1 MLRKGEFSMEKV
13 KIAIIGTGLRGA
25 YTYAPLIEK
34 YKDKCEIVAFV
45 ENKKGR
51 RDLFLEK
58 YPVSEDMVF
67 DNLNDFVAHDK
78 LADAVII
85 SHYDLLHYDT
95 AQVALVKG
103 YDVLVETPVAN
114 SLDGLVH
121 LKEYSQKNKDRLFMV
136 AYNNRY
142 SDFYKKLK
150 EIVDNKELGNLINI
164 SYNVDIGYQ
173 NFVHNY
179 VRGNWRITSDTATIM
194 LTNSCQ
200 DIDMMISLSGGN
212 CQKVSCFS
220 DLRVFNWEN
229 FNTRM
234 SENCFRCGEEELC
247 PFSAKK
253 MYLQEDKFIN
263 NSIHIKPTK
272 ENLEA
277 ILKEGPY
284 GKCVF
289 YCDNDVCDNLTSI
302 FKFDNKVTANF
313 NINAFTKES
322 DKKIR
327 LFFKEGEVESSFKE
341 KEIKIKKFLTNNEEV
356 IKIEQED
363 TDEKLFVDFIDR
375 VKNKNYESCVSDVGE
390 VIQSHVVTFAAE
402 FANVSETVVD
412 VKSFFD
418 DAVEMTKQIE
428 KMMF

>member
-1 MLRKGEFSMEKV
+1 MEKV
-13 KIAIIGTGLRGA
+13 KLAIIGTGLRGA
-25 YTYAPLIEK
+25 YTYAPLIAK

-58 YPVSEDMVF
+58 YPVDKDMVF
-67 DNLNDFVAHDK
+67 DNLNDFIAHDK

-95 AQVALVKG
+95 AQVLLVKG
-103 YDVLVETPVAN
+103 YDVLVETPAAN

-121 LKEYSQKNKDRLFMV
+121 LKEYSLKNKDRLFMV

-142 SDFYKKLK
+142 SSFYTKLK
-150 EIVDNKELGNLINI
+150 EIVDDKKLGDLINI

-200 DIDMMISLSGGN
+200 DIDMMINLSKGK

-220 DLRVFNWEN
+220 DLRIFNWEN
-229 FNTRM
+229 FNTKM
-234 SENCFRCGEEELC
+234 SENCFRCSEEESC

-253 MYLQEDKFIN
+253 IYLQEDKLIN
-263 NSIHIKPTK
+263 NSVHINPTK
-272 ENLEA
+272 DNLEA
-277 ILKEGPY
+277 ILKQGPY

-302 FKFDNKVTANF
+302 FKFDNKVTSNF

-327 LFFKEGEVESSFKE
+327 LFFKEGEVEASFKQ
-341 KEIKIKKFLTNNEEV
+341 KEIKIKSFLNTDEKI
-356 IKIEQED
+356 IKIDQEN

-375 VKNKNYESCVSDVGE
+375 VKNKNYKSCISDVGS
-390 VIQSHVVTFAAE
+390 VIESHVATFAAE

-418 DAVEMTKQIE
+418 DAVEMTRQIE

>member
-1 MLRKGEFSMEKV
+1 MEKV
-13 KIAIIGTGLRGA
+13 KLAIIGTGLRGA
-25 YTYAPLIEK
+25 YTYAPLIAK

-58 YPVSEDMVF
+58 YPVDKDMVF
-67 DNLNDFVAHDK
+67 DNLNDFIAHDK

-95 AQVALVKG
+95 AQVLLVKG

-114 SLDGLVH
+114 SLDELVH
-121 LKEYSQKNKDRLFMV
+121 LKEYSLKNKDRLFMV

-142 SDFYKKLK
+142 SSFYTKLK
-150 EIVDNKELGNLINI
+150 EIVDDKKLGDLINI

-200 DIDMMISLSGGN
+200 DIDMMINLSKGK

-220 DLRVFNWEN
+220 DLRIFNWEN
-229 FNTRM
+229 FNTKM

-253 MYLQEDKFIN
+253 IYLQEDKLIN
-263 NSIHIKPTK
+263 NSVHINPTK
-272 ENLEA
+272 DNLEA
-277 ILKEGPY
+277 ILKQGPY

-302 FKFDNKVTANF
+302 FKFDNKVTSNF

-327 LFFKEGEVESSFKE
+327 LFFKEGEVEASFKQ
-341 KEIKIKKFLTNNEEV
+341 KEIKIKSFLNTDEKI
-356 IKIEQED
+356 IKIDQEN

-375 VKNKNYESCVSDVGE
+375 VKNKNYKSCISDVGS
-390 VIQSHVVTFAAE
+390 VIESHVATFAAE

-418 DAVEMTKQIE
+418 DAVEMTRQIE

>member
-1 MLRKGEFSMEKV
+1 MEKV
-13 KIAIIGTGLRGA
+13 KLAIIGTGLRGA
-25 YTYAPLIEK
+25 YTYAPLIAK

-58 YPVSEDMVF
+58 YPVDKDMVF
-67 DNLNDFVAHDK
+67 DNLNDFIAHDK

-95 AQVALVKG
+95 AQVLLVKG

-121 LKEYSQKNKDRLFMV
+121 LKEYSLKNKDRLFMV

-142 SDFYKKLK
+142 SSFYTKLK
-150 EIVDNKELGNLINI
+150 EIVDDKKLGDLINI

-200 DIDMMISLSGGN
+200 DIDMMINLSKGK

-220 DLRVFNWEN
+220 DLRIFNWEN
-229 FNTRM
+229 FNTKM

-253 MYLQEDKFIN
+253 IYLQEDKLIN
-263 NSIHIKPTK
+263 NSVHINPTK
-272 ENLEA
+272 DNLEA
-277 ILKEGPY
+277 ILKQGPY

-302 FKFDNKVTANF
+302 FKFDNNVTANF

-327 LFFKEGEVESSFKE
+327 LFFKEGEVEASFKQ
-341 KEIKIKKFLTNNEEV
+341 KEIKIKSFLNTDEKI
-356 IKIEQED
+356 IKLDQEN
-363 TDEKLFVDFIDR
+363 TDEKLFLDFIDR
-375 VKNKNYESCVSDVGE
+375 VKNKNYKSCISDVGS
-390 VIQSHVVTFAAE
+390 VIESHVATFAAE

-418 DAVEMTKQIE
+418 DAVEMTRQIE

>member
-1 MLRKGEFSMEKV
+1 MEKV
-13 KIAIIGTGLRGA
+13 KLAIIGTGLRGA
-25 YTYAPLIEK
+25 YTYAPLIAK

-58 YPVSEDMVF
+58 YPVDKDMVF
-67 DNLNDFVAHDK
+67 DNLNDFIAHDK

-95 AQVALVKG
+95 AQVLLVKG

-121 LKEYSQKNKDRLFMV
+121 LKEYSLKNKDRLFMV

-142 SDFYKKLK
+142 SSFYTKLK
-150 EIVDNKELGNLINI
+150 EIVDDKKLGDLINI

-200 DIDMMISLSGGN
+200 DIDMMINLSKGK

-220 DLRVFNWEN
+220 DLRIFNWEN
-229 FNTRM
+229 FNTKM
-234 SENCFRCGEEELC
+234 SENCFRCGEEESC

-253 MYLQEDKFIN
+253 IYLQEDKFIN
-263 NSIHIKPTK
+263 NSVHINPTK
-272 ENLEA
+272 DNLEA
-277 ILKEGPY
+277 ILKQGPY

-302 FKFDNKVTANF
+302 FKFDNKVTSNF

-327 LFFKEGEVESSFKE
+327 LFFKEGEVEASFKQ
-341 KEIKIKKFLTNNEEV
+341 KEIKIKNFLNTDEKI
-356 IKIEQED
+356 IKIDQEN

-375 VKNKNYESCVSDVGE
+375 VKNKNYKSCISDVGS
-390 VIQSHVVTFAAE
+390 VIESHVATFAAE

-418 DAVEMTKQIE
+418 DAVEMTRQIE

>member
-1 MLRKGEFSMEKV
+1 MEKV
-13 KIAIIGTGLRGA
+13 KLAIIGTGLRGA
-25 YTYAPLIEK
+25 YTYAPLIAK

-58 YPVSEDMVF
+58 YPVDKDMVF
-67 DNLNDFVAHDK
+67 DNLNDFIAHDK

-95 AQVALVKG
+95 AQVLLVKG

-121 LKEYSQKNKDRLFMV
+121 LKEYSLKNKDRLFMV

-142 SDFYKKLK
+142 SSFYTKLK
-150 EIVDNKELGNLINI
+150 EIVDDKKLGDLINI

-200 DIDMMISLSGGN
+200 DIDMMINLSKGK

-220 DLRVFNWEN
+220 DLRIFNWEN
-229 FNTRM
+229 FNTKM
-234 SENCFRCGEEELC
+234 SENCFRCSEEESC

-253 MYLQEDKFIN
+253 IYLQEDKFIN
-263 NSIHIKPTK
+263 NSVHINPTK
-272 ENLEA
+272 DNLEA
-277 ILKEGPY
+277 ILKQGPY

-302 FKFDNKVTANF
+302 FKFDNKVTSNF

-327 LFFKEGEVESSFKE
+327 LFFKEGEVEASFKQ
-341 KEIKIKKFLTNNEEV
+341 KEIKIKSFLNTDEKI
-356 IKIEQED
+356 IKIDQEN
-363 TDEKLFVDFIDR
+363 TDEKLFLDFIDR
-375 VKNKNYESCVSDVGE
+375 VKNKNYKSCISDVGN
-390 VIQSHVVTFAAE
+390 VIESHVATFAAE

-418 DAVEMTKQIE
+418 DAVEMTRQIE

>member
-1 MLRKGEFSMEKV
+1 MEKV
-13 KIAIIGTGLRGA
+13 KLAIIGTGLRGA
-25 YTYAPLIEK
+25 YTYAPLIAK

-58 YPVSEDMVF
+58 YPVDKDMVF
-67 DNLNDFVAHDK
+67 DNLNDFIAHDK

-95 AQVALVKG
+95 AQVLLVKG

-121 LKEYSQKNKDRLFMV
+121 LKEYSLKNKDRLFMV

-142 SDFYKKLK
+142 SSFYTKLK
-150 EIVDNKELGNLINI
+150 EIVDDKKLGDLINI

-200 DIDMMISLSGGN
+200 DIDMMINLSKGK

-220 DLRVFNWEN
+220 DLRIFNWEN
-229 FNTRM
+229 FNTKM
-234 SENCFRCGEEELC
+234 SENCFRCSEEESC

-253 MYLQEDKFIN
+253 IYLQEDKLIN
-263 NSIHIKPTK
+263 NSVHINPTK
-272 ENLEA
+272 DNLEA
-277 ILKEGPY
+277 ILKQGPY

-302 FKFDNKVTANF
+302 FKFDNKVTSNF

-327 LFFKEGEVESSFKE
+327 LFFKNGEIEASYKD
-341 KEIKIKKFLTNNEEV
+341 KEIKIKSFLKDKEEIIKINEE
-356 IKIEQED
+356 D
-363 TDEKLFVDFIDR
+363 PDEKMFLDFINR
-375 VKNKNYESCVSDVGE
+375 IETKNYDSCVSYVGE
-390 VIQSHVVTFAAE
+390 VIDSHVATFASE

-412 VKSFFD
+412 VESFFN

>member
-1 MLRKGEFSMEKV
+1 MEKV
-13 KIAIIGTGLRGA
+13 KLAIIGTGLRGA
-25 YTYAPLIEK
+25 YTYAPLIAK

-58 YPVSEDMVF
+58 YPVDKDMVF
-67 DNLNDFVAHDK
+67 DNLNDFIAHDK

-95 AQVALVKG
+95 AQVLLVKG

-121 LKEYSQKNKDRLFMV
+121 LKEYSLKNKDRLFMV

-142 SDFYKKLK
+142 SSFYTKLK
-150 EIVDNKELGNLINI
+150 EIVDDKKLGDLINI

-200 DIDMMISLSGGN
+200 DIDMMINLSKGK

-220 DLRVFNWEN
+220 DLRIFNWEN
-229 FNTRM
+229 FNTKM
-234 SENCFRCGEEELC
+234 SENCFRCSEEESC

-253 MYLQEDKFIN
+253 IYLQEDKLIN
-263 NSIHIKPTK
+263 NSVHINPTK
-272 ENLEA
+272 DNLEA
-277 ILKEGPY
+277 ILKQGPY

-302 FKFDNKVTANF
+302 FKFDNKVTSNF

-327 LFFKEGEVESSFKE
+327 LFFKEGEVEASFKQ
-341 KEIKIKKFLTNNEEV
+341 KEIKIKSFLNTDEKI
-356 IKIEQED
+356 IKIDQEN

-375 VKNKNYESCVSDVGE
+375 VKNKNYKSCISDVGS
-390 VIQSHVVTFAAE
+390 VIESHVATFAAE

-412 VKSFFD
+412 VKLFFD
-418 DAVEMTKQIE
+418 DAVEMTRQIE

>member
-1 MLRKGEFSMEKV
+1 MEKV
-13 KIAIIGTGLRGA
+13 KLAIIGTGLRGA
-25 YTYAPLIEK
+25 YTYAPLIAK

-58 YPVSEDMVF
+58 YPVDKDMVF
-67 DNLNDFVAHDK
+67 DNLNDFIAHDK

-95 AQVALVKG
+95 AQVLLVKG

-121 LKEYSQKNKDRLFMV
+121 LKEYSLKNKDRLFMV

-142 SDFYKKLK
+142 SSFYTKLK
-150 EIVDNKELGNLINI
+150 EIVDDKKLGDLINI

-200 DIDMMISLSGGN
+200 DIDMMINLSKGK

-220 DLRVFNWEN
+220 DLKIFNWEN
-229 FNTRM
+229 FNTKM
-234 SENCFRCGEEELC
+234 SENCFRCSEEESC

-253 MYLQEDKFIN
+253 IYLQEDKFIN
-263 NSIHIKPTK
+263 NSVHINPTK
-272 ENLEA
+272 DNLEA
-277 ILKEGPY
+277 ILKQGPY

-302 FKFDNKVTANF
+302 FKFDNKVTSNF

-327 LFFKEGEVESSFKE
+327 LFFKEGEVEASFKQ
-341 KEIKIKKFLTNNEEV
+341 KEIKIKSFLNTDEKI
-356 IKIEQED
+356 IKIDQEN
-363 TDEKLFVDFIDR
+363 TDEKLFLDFIDR
-375 VKNKNYESCVSDVGE
+375 VKNKNYKSCISDVGS
-390 VIQSHVVTFAAE
+390 VIESHVATFAAE

-412 VKSFFD
+412 VKSFFN
-418 DAVEMTKQIE
+418 DAVEMTRQIE

>member
-1 MLRKGEFSMEKV
+1 MEKV
-13 KIAIIGTGLRGA
+13 KLAIIGTGLRGA
-25 YTYAPLIEK
+25 YTYAPLIAK

-58 YPVSEDMVF
+58 YPVDKDMVF
-67 DNLNDFVAHDK
+67 DNLNDFIAHDK

-95 AQVALVKG
+95 AQVLLVKG

-121 LKEYSQKNKDRLFMV
+121 LKEYSLKNKDRLFMV

-142 SDFYKKLK
+142 SSFYTKLK
-150 EIVDNKELGNLINI
+150 EIVDDKKLGDLINI

-200 DIDMMISLSGGN
+200 DIDMMINLSKGK

-220 DLRVFNWEN
+220 DLRIFNWEN
-229 FNTRM
+229 FNTKM

-253 MYLQEDKFIN
+253 IYLQEDKLIN
-263 NSIHIKPTK
+263 NSVHINPTK
-272 ENLEA
+272 DNLEA
-277 ILKEGPY
+277 ILKQGPY

-302 FKFDNKVTANF
+302 FKFDNKVTSNF

-327 LFFKEGEVESSFKE
+327 LFFKEGEVEASFKQ
-341 KEIKIKKFLTNNEEV
+341 KEIKIKNFLNTDEKI
-356 IKIEQED
+356 IKLDQEN

-375 VKNKNYESCVSDVGE
+375 VKNKNYKSCISDVGS
-390 VIQSHVVTFAAE
+390 VIESHVATFAAE

-418 DAVEMTKQIE
+418 DAVEMTRQIE

>member
-1 MLRKGEFSMEKV
+1 MEKV
-13 KIAIIGTGLRGA
+13 KLAIIGTGLRGA
-25 YTYAPLIEK
+25 YTYAPLIAK

-58 YPVSEDMVF
+58 YPVDKDMVF
-67 DNLNDFVAHDK
+67 DNLNDFIAHDK

-95 AQVALVKG
+95 AQVLLVKG

-114 SLDGLVH
+114 SLDELVH
-121 LKEYSQKNKDRLFMV
+121 LKEYSLKNKDRLFMV

-142 SDFYKKLK
+142 SSFYTKLK
-150 EIVDNKELGNLINI
+150 EIVDDKKLGDLINI

-200 DIDMMISLSGGN
+200 DIDMMINLSKGK

-220 DLRVFNWEN
+220 DLRIFNWEN
-229 FNTRM
+229 FNTKM

-253 MYLQEDKFIN
+253 IYLQEDKLIN
-263 NSIHIKPTK
+263 NSVHINPTK
-272 ENLEA
+272 DNLEA
-277 ILKEGPY
+277 ILKQGPY

-302 FKFDNKVTANF
+302 FKFDNKVTSNF

-327 LFFKEGEVESSFKE
+327 LFFKEGEVEASFKQ
-341 KEIKIKKFLTNNEEV
+341 KEIKIKSFLNTDEKI
-356 IKIEQED
+356 IKLDQEN
-363 TDEKLFVDFIDR
+363 TDEKLFLDFIDR
-375 VKNKNYESCVSDVGE
+375 VKNKNYKSCISDVGS
-390 VIQSHVVTFAAE
+390 VIESHVATFAAE

-418 DAVEMTKQIE
+418 DAVEMTRQIE

>member
-1 MLRKGEFSMEKV
+1 MEKV
-13 KIAIIGTGLRGA
+13 KLAIIGTGLRGA
-25 YTYAPLIEK
+25 YTYAPLIAK

-58 YPVSEDMVF
+58 YPVDKDMVF
-67 DNLNDFVAHDK
+67 DNLNDFIAHDK

-95 AQVALVKG
+95 AQVLLVKG

-114 SLDGLVH
+114 SLDGFVH
-121 LKEYSQKNKDRLFMV
+121 LKEYSLKNKDRLFMV

-142 SDFYKKLK
+142 SSFYTKLK
-150 EIVDNKELGNLINI
+150 EIVDDKKLGDLINI

-200 DIDMMISLSGGN
+200 DIDMMINLSKGK

-220 DLRVFNWEN
+220 DLRIFNWEN
-229 FNTRM
+229 FNTKM
-234 SENCFRCGEEELC
+234 SENCFRCSEEESC

-253 MYLQEDKFIN
+253 IYLQEDKLIN
-263 NSIHIKPTK
+263 NSVHINPTK
-272 ENLEA
+272 DNLEA
-277 ILKEGPY
+277 ILKQGPY

-302 FKFDNKVTANF
+302 FKFDNKVTSNF

-327 LFFKEGEVESSFKE
+327 LFFKEGEVEASFKQ
-341 KEIKIKKFLTNNEEV
+341 KEIKIKSFLNTDEKI
-356 IKIEQED
+356 IKIDQEN

-375 VKNKNYESCVSDVGE
+375 VKNKNYKSCISDVGS
-390 VIQSHVVTFAAE
+390 VIESHVATFAAE

-418 DAVEMTKQIE
+418 DAVEMTRQIE

>member
-1 MLRKGEFSMEKV
+1 MEKV
-13 KIAIIGTGLRGA
+13 KLAIIGTGLRGA
-25 YTYAPLIEK
+25 YTYAPLIAK

-58 YPVSEDMVF
+58 YPVDKDMVF
-67 DNLNDFVAHDK
+67 DNLNDFIAHDK

-95 AQVALVKG
+95 AQVLLVKG

-114 SLDGLVH
+114 SLDGIVH
-121 LKEYSQKNKDRLFMV
+121 LKEYSLKNKDRLFMV

-142 SDFYKKLK
+142 SSFYTKLK
-150 EIVDNKELGNLINI
+150 EIVDDKKLGDLINI

-200 DIDMMISLSGGN
+200 DIDMMINLSKGK

-220 DLRVFNWEN
+220 DLRIFNWEN
-229 FNTRM
+229 FNTKM
-234 SENCFRCGEEELC
+234 SENCFRCSEEESC

-253 MYLQEDKFIN
+253 IYLQEDKLIN
-263 NSIHIKPTK
+263 NSVHINPTK
-272 ENLEA
+272 DNLEA
-277 ILKEGPY
+277 ILKQGPY

-302 FKFDNKVTANF
+302 FKFDNKVTSNF

-327 LFFKEGEVESSFKE
+327 LFFKEGEVEASFKQ
-341 KEIKIKKFLTNNEEV
+341 KEIKIKSFLNTDEKI
-356 IKIEQED
+356 IKIDQEN

-375 VKNKNYESCVSDVGE
+375 VKNKNYKSCISDVGS
-390 VIQSHVVTFAAE
+390 VIESHVATFAAE

-418 DAVEMTKQIE
+418 DAVEMTRQIE

>member
-1 MLRKGEFSMEKV
+1 MEKV
-13 KIAIIGTGLRGA
+13 KLAIIGTGLRGA
-25 YTYAPLIEK
+25 YTYAPLIAK

-58 YPVSEDMVF
+58 YPVDKDMVF
-67 DNLNDFVAHDK
+67 DNLNDFIAHDK

-95 AQVALVKG
+95 AQVLLVKG

-121 LKEYSQKNKDRLFMV
+121 LKEYSLKNKDRLFMV

-142 SDFYKKLK
+142 SSFYTKLK
-150 EIVDNKELGNLINI
+150 EIVDDKKLGDLINI

-200 DIDMMISLSGGN
+200 DIDMMINLSKGK

-220 DLRVFNWEN
+220 DLRIFNWEN
-229 FNTRM
+229 FNTKM
-234 SENCFRCGEEELC
+234 SENCFRCSEEESC

-253 MYLQEDKFIN
+253 IYLQEDKLIN
-263 NSIHIKPTK
+263 NSVHINPTK
-272 ENLEA
+272 DNLEA
-277 ILKEGPY
+277 ILKQGPY

-302 FKFDNKVTANF
+302 FKFDNKVTSNF

-327 LFFKEGEVESSFKE
+327 LFFKEGEVEASFKQ
-341 KEIKIKKFLTNNEEV
+341 KEIKIKSFLNTDEKI
-356 IKIEQED
+356 IKIDQEN
-363 TDEKLFVDFIDR
+363 TDEKLFLDFIDR
-375 VKNKNYESCVSDVGE
+375 VKNKNYKSCISDVGS
-390 VIQSHVVTFAAE
+390 VIESHVATFAAE

-418 DAVEMTKQIE
+418 DAVEMTRQIE

>member
-1 MLRKGEFSMEKV
+1 MEKV
-13 KIAIIGTGLRGA
+13 KLAIIGTGLRGA
-25 YTYAPLIEK
+25 YTYAPLIAK

-58 YPVSEDMVF
+58 YPVDKDMVF
-67 DNLNDFVAHDK
+67 DNLNDFIAHDK

-95 AQVALVKG
+95 AQVLLVKG

-121 LKEYSQKNKDRLFMV
+121 LKEYSLKNKDRLFMV

-142 SDFYKKLK
+142 SSFYTKLK
-150 EIVDNKELGNLINI
+150 EIVDDKKLGDLINI

-200 DIDMMISLSGGN
+200 DIDMMINLSKGK

-220 DLRVFNWEN
+220 DLRIFNWEN
-229 FNTRM
+229 FNTKM
-234 SENCFRCGEEELC
+234 SENCFRCSEEESC

-253 MYLQEDKFIN
+253 IYLQEDKFIN
-263 NSIHIKPTK
+263 NSVHINPTK
-272 ENLEA
+272 DNLEA
-277 ILKEGPY
+277 ILKQGPY

-302 FKFDNKVTANF
+302 FKFDNKVTSNF

-327 LFFKEGEVESSFKE
+327 LFFKEGEVEASFKQ
-341 KEIKIKKFLTNNEEV
+341 KEIKIKSFLNTDEKI
-356 IKIEQED
+356 IKIDQEN
-363 TDEKLFVDFIDR
+363 TDEKLFLDFIDR
-375 VKNKNYESCVSDVGE
+375 VKNKNYKSCISDVGS
-390 VIQSHVVTFAAE
+390 VIESHVATFAAE

-412 VKSFFD
+412 IKTFFD
-418 DAVEMTKQIE
+418 DAVEMTRQIE

>member
-1 MLRKGEFSMEKV
+1 MEKV
-13 KIAIIGTGLRGA
+13 KLAIIGTGLRGA
-25 YTYAPLIEK
+25 YTYAPLIAK

-58 YPVSEDMVF
+58 YPVDKDMVF
-67 DNLNDFVAHDK
+67 DNLNDFIAHDK

-95 AQVALVKG
+95 AQVLLVKG

-121 LKEYSQKNKDRLFMV
+121 LKEYSLKNKDRLFMV

-142 SDFYKKLK
+142 SSFYTKLK
-150 EIVDNKELGNLINI
+150 EIVDDKKLGDLINI

-200 DIDMMISLSGGN
+200 DIDMMINLSKGK

-220 DLRVFNWEN
+220 DLRIFNWEN
-229 FNTRM
+229 FNTKM
-234 SENCFRCGEEELC
+234 SENCFRCSEEESC

-253 MYLQEDKFIN
+253 IYLQEDKFIN
-263 NSIHIKPTK
+263 NSVHINPTK
-272 ENLEA
+272 DNLEA
-277 ILKEGPY
+277 ILKQGPY

-302 FKFDNKVTANF
+302 FKFDNKVTSNF

-327 LFFKEGEVESSFKE
+327 LFFKEGEVEASFKQ
-341 KEIKIKKFLTNNEEV
+341 KEIKIKSFLNTDEKI
-356 IKIEQED
+356 IKIDQEN

-375 VKNKNYESCVSDVGE
+375 VKNKNYKSCISDVGS
-390 VIQSHVVTFAAE
+390 VIESHVATFAAE

-412 VKSFFD
+412 VKSFFN
-418 DAVEMTKQIE
+418 DAVEMTRQIE

>member
-1 MLRKGEFSMEKV
+1 MEKV
-13 KIAIIGTGLRGA
+13 KLAIIGTGLRGA
-25 YTYAPLIEK
+25 YTYAPLIAK

-58 YPVSEDMVF
+58 YPVDKDMVF
-67 DNLNDFVAHDK
+67 DNLNDFIAHDK

-95 AQVALVKG
+95 AQVLLVKG

-121 LKEYSQKNKDRLFMV
+121 LKEYSLKNKDRLFMV

-142 SDFYKKLK
+142 SSFYTKLK
-150 EIVDNKELGNLINI
+150 EIVDDKKLGDLINI

-200 DIDMMISLSGGN
+200 DIDMMINLSKGK

-220 DLRVFNWEN
+220 DLRIFNWEN
-229 FNTRM
+229 FNTKM
-234 SENCFRCGEEELC
+234 SENCFRCSEEESC

-253 MYLQEDKFIN
+253 IYLQEDKLIN
-263 NSIHIKPTK
+263 NSVHINPTK
-272 ENLEA
+272 DNLEA
-277 ILKEGPY
+277 ILKQGPY

-302 FKFDNKVTANF
+302 FKFDNKVTSNF

-327 LFFKEGEVESSFKE
+327 LFFKEGEVEASFKQ
-341 KEIKIKKFLTNNEEV
+341 KEIKIKNFLNTDEKI
-356 IKIEQED
+356 IKIDQEN

-375 VKNKNYESCVSDVGE
+375 VKNKNYKSCISDVGS
-390 VIQSHVVTFAAE
+390 VIESHVATCAAE

-418 DAVEMTKQIE
+418 DAVEMTRQIE

>member
-1 MLRKGEFSMEKV
+1 MEKV
-13 KIAIIGTGLRGA
+13 KLAIIGTGLRGA
-25 YTYAPLIEK
+25 YTYAPLIAK

-58 YPVSEDMVF
+58 YPVDKDMVF
-67 DNLNDFVAHDK
+67 DNLNDFIAHDK

-95 AQVALVKG
+95 AQVLLVKG

-114 SLDGLVH
+114 SLDGFVH
-121 LKEYSQKNKDRLFMV
+121 LKEYSLKNKDRLFMV

-142 SDFYKKLK
+142 SSFYTKLK
-150 EIVDNKELGNLINI
+150 EIVDDKKLGDLINI

-200 DIDMMISLSGGN
+200 DIDMMINLSKGK

-220 DLRVFNWEN
+220 DLRIFNWEN
-229 FNTRM
+229 FNTKM
-234 SENCFRCGEEELC
+234 SENCFRCSEEESC

-253 MYLQEDKFIN
+253 IYLQEDKFIN
-263 NSIHIKPTK
+263 NSVHINPTK
-272 ENLEA
+272 DNLEA
-277 ILKEGPY
+277 ILKQGPY

-302 FKFDNKVTANF
+302 FKFDNKVTSNF

-327 LFFKEGEVESSFKE
+327 LFFKEGEVEASFKQ
-341 KEIKIKKFLTNNEEV
+341 KEIKIKSFLNTDEKI
-356 IKIEQED
+356 IKIDQEN

-375 VKNKNYESCVSDVGE
+375 VKNKNYKSCISDVGS
-390 VIQSHVVTFAAE
+390 VIESHVATFAAE

-418 DAVEMTKQIE
+418 DAVEMTRQIE

>member
-1 MLRKGEFSMEKV
+1 MEKV
-13 KIAIIGTGLRGA
+13 KLAIIGTGLRGA
-25 YTYAPLIEK
+25 YTYAPLIAK

-58 YPVSEDMVF
+58 YPVDKDMVF
-67 DNLNDFVAHDK
+67 DNLNDFIAHDK

-95 AQVALVKG
+95 AQVLLVKG

-121 LKEYSQKNKDRLFMV
+121 LKEYSLKNKDRLFMV

-142 SDFYKKLK
+142 SSFYTKLK
-150 EIVDNKELGNLINI
+150 EIVDDKKLGDLINI

-200 DIDMMISLSGGN
+200 DIDMMINLSKGK

-220 DLRVFNWEN
+220 DLRIFNWEN
-229 FNTRM
+229 FNTKM
-234 SENCFRCGEEELC
+234 SENCFRCSEEESC

-253 MYLQEDKFIN
+253 IYLQEDKLIN
-263 NSIHIKPTK
+263 NSVHINPTK
-272 ENLEA
+272 DNLEA
-277 ILKEGPY
+277 ILKQGPY

-289 YCDNDVCDNLTSI
+289 YCDNDVCDNLNSI
-302 FKFDNKVTANF
+302 FKFDNKVTSNF

-327 LFFKEGEVESSFKE
+327 LFFKEGEVEASFKQ
-341 KEIKIKKFLTNNEEV
+341 KEIKIKSFLNTDEKI
-356 IKIEQED
+356 IKIDQEN

-375 VKNKNYESCVSDVGE
+375 VKNKNYKSCISDVGS
-390 VIQSHVVTFAAE
+390 VIESHVATFAAE

-418 DAVEMTKQIE
+418 DAVEMTRQIE

>member
-1 MLRKGEFSMEKV
+1 MEKV
-13 KIAIIGTGLRGA
+13 KLAIIGTGLRGA
-25 YTYAPLIEK
+25 YTYAPLIAK

-58 YPVSEDMVF
+58 YPVDKDMVF
-67 DNLNDFVAHDK
+67 DNLNDFIAHDK

-95 AQVALVKG
+95 AQVLLVKG

-121 LKEYSQKNKDRLFMV
+121 LKEYSLKNKDRLFMV

-142 SDFYKKLK
+142 SSFYTKLK
-150 EIVDNKELGNLINI
+150 EIVDDKKLGDLINI

-200 DIDMMISLSGGN
+200 DIDMMINLSKGK

-220 DLRVFNWEN
+220 DLRIFNWEN
-229 FNTRM
+229 FNTKM
-234 SENCFRCGEEELC
+234 SENCFRCSEEESC

-253 MYLQEDKFIN
+253 IYLQEDKLIN
-263 NSIHIKPTK
+263 NSVHINPTK
-272 ENLEA
+272 DNLEA
-277 ILKEGPY
+277 ILKQGPY

-302 FKFDNKVTANF
+302 FKFDNKVTSNF

-327 LFFKEGEVESSFKE
+327 LFFKEGEVEASFKQ
-341 KEIKIKKFLTNNEEV
+341 KEIKIKSFLNTDEKI
-356 IKIEQED
+356 IKIDQEN
-363 TDEKLFVDFIDR
+363 TDEKLFLDFIDR
-375 VKNKNYESCVSDVGE
+375 VKNKNYKSCISDVGS
-390 VIQSHVVTFAAE
+390 VIESHVATFAAE

-412 VKSFFD
+412 VKLFFD
-418 DAVEMTKQIE
+418 DAVEMTRQIE

>member
-1 MLRKGEFSMEKV
+1 MEKV
-13 KIAIIGTGLRGA
+13 KLAIKGTGLRGN
-25 YTYAPLIEK
+25 YTYGPLVEK

-58 YPVSEDMVF
+58 YSIDESMAFED
-67 DNLNDFVAHDK
+67 LSQFVAQDK
-78 LADAVII
+78 IADAVII

-95 AQVALVKG
+95 AQVALLKG
-103 YDVLVETPVAN
+103 YDVLVETPVTN

-121 LKEYSQKNKDRLFMV
+121 LKDLSEKNKDRLYMV

-142 SDFYKKLK
+142 SDFYNKLK
-150 EIVDNKELGNLINI
+150 EIRNDEKLGNLVSI
-164 SYNVDIGYQ
+164 SYNVDIGYKD
-173 NFVHNY
+173 FIHNY

-200 DIDMMISLSGGN
+200 DVDMMIELAGGD

-220 DLRVFNWEN
+220 DLRVFNWDS
-229 FNTRM
+229 FNTKM
-234 SENCFRCGEEELC
+234 SENCFRCLEEEGC

-253 MYLQEDKFIN
+253 MYLKEEQFIN
-263 NSIHIKPTK
+263 NAVHIKPTM
-272 ENLEA
+272 ENIEA

-289 YCDNDVCDNLTSI
+289 YCDNDVSDNLTSI

-313 NINAFTKES
+313 NINAFTSDS

-327 LFFKEGEVESSFKE
+327 LFFKNSEVEASFKDR
-341 KEIKIKKFLTNNEEV
+341 EIKIKKFLNDEV
-356 IKIEQED
+356 DIIKIEEED
-363 TDEKLFVDFIDR
+363 VDEKLFLDFIDR
-375 VKNKNYESCVSDVGE
+375 VANKNYDSCVSSVGE
-390 VIQSHVVTFAAE
+390 VIQSHVATFAAE
-402 FANVSETVVD
+402 FANVSESVVD
-412 VKSFFD
+412 VKSFFN
-418 DAVEMTKQIE
+418 DAVEMTRQIE
-428 KMMF
+428 NIIF

>member
-1 MLRKGEFSMEKV
+1 MG
-13 KIAIIGTGLRGA
+13 KIKLAIIGTGLRGA
-25 YTYAPLIEK
+25 YTYAPLIAK

-58 YPVSEDMVF
+58 YPVDKDMVF
-67 DNLNDFVAHDK
+67 DNLNDFIAHDK

-95 AQVALVKG
+95 AQVLLVKG

-121 LKEYSQKNKDRLFMV
+121 LKEYSLKNKDRLFMV

-142 SDFYKKLK
+142 SSFYTKLK
-150 EIVDNKELGNLINI
+150 EIVDDKKLGDLINI

-200 DIDMMISLSGGN
+200 DIDMMINLSKGK

-220 DLRVFNWEN
+220 DLRIFNWEN
-229 FNTRM
+229 FNTKM
-234 SENCFRCGEEELC
+234 SENCFRCSEEESC

-253 MYLQEDKFIN
+253 IYLQEDKFIN
-263 NSIHIKPTK
+263 NSVHINPTK
-272 ENLEA
+272 DNLEA
-277 ILKEGPY
+277 ILKQGPY

-302 FKFDNKVTANF
+302 FKFDNKVTSNF

-327 LFFKEGEVESSFKE
+327 LFFKKGEVEASFKQ
-341 KEIKIKKFLTNNEEV
+341 KEIKIKSFLNTDEKI
-356 IKIEQED
+356 IKIDQEN

-375 VKNKNYESCVSDVGE
+375 VKNKNYKSCISDVGS
-390 VIQSHVVTFAAE
+390 VIESHVATFAAE

-418 DAVEMTKQIE
+418 DAVEMTRQIE

>member
-1 MLRKGEFSMEKV
+1 MEKV
-13 KIAIIGTGLRGA
+13 KLAIIGTGLRGA
-25 YTYAPLIEK
+25 YTYAPLIAK

-58 YPVSEDMVF
+58 YPVDKDMVF
-67 DNLNDFVAHDK
+67 DNLNDFIAHDK

-95 AQVALVKG
+95 AQVLLVKG

-121 LKEYSQKNKDRLFMV
+121 LKEYSLKNKDRLFMV

-142 SDFYKKLK
+142 SSFYTKLK
-150 EIVDNKELGNLINI
+150 EIVDDKKLGDLINI

-200 DIDMMISLSGGN
+200 DIDMMINLSKGK

-220 DLRVFNWEN
+220 DLRIFNWEN
-229 FNTRM
+229 FNTKM

-253 MYLQEDKFIN
+253 IYLQEDKLIN
-263 NSIHIKPTK
+263 NSVHINPTK
-272 ENLEA
+272 DNLEA
-277 ILKEGPY
+277 ILKQGPY

-302 FKFDNKVTANF
+302 FKFDNKVTSNF

-327 LFFKEGEVESSFKE
+327 LFFKEGEVEASFKQ
-341 KEIKIKKFLTNNEEV
+341 KEIKIKSFLNTDEKI
-356 IKIEQED
+356 IKIDQEN
-363 TDEKLFVDFIDR
+363 TDEKLFLDFIDR
-375 VKNKNYESCVSDVGE
+375 VKNKNYKSCISDVGS
-390 VIQSHVVTFAAE
+390 VIESHVATFAAE

-418 DAVEMTKQIE
+418 DAVEMTRQIE

>member
-1 MLRKGEFSMEKV
+1 MDKV
-13 KIAIIGTGLRGA
+13 KLAIIGTGLRGA
-25 YTYAPLIEK
+25 YTYAPLIAK

-58 YPVSEDMVF
+58 YPVDKDMVF
-67 DNLNDFVAHDK
+67 DNLNDFIAHDK

-95 AQVALVKG
+95 AQVLLVKG

-121 LKEYSQKNKDRLFMV
+121 LKEYSLKNKDRLFMV

-142 SDFYKKLK
+142 SSFYTKLK
-150 EIVDNKELGNLINI
+150 EIVDDKKLGDLINI

-200 DIDMMISLSGGN
+200 DIDMMINLSKGK

-220 DLRVFNWEN
+220 DLRIFNWEN
-229 FNTRM
+229 FNTKM
-234 SENCFRCGEEELC
+234 SENCFRCSEEESC

-253 MYLQEDKFIN
+253 IYLQEDKFIN
-263 NSIHIKPTK
+263 NSVHINPTK
-272 ENLEA
+272 DNLEA
-277 ILKEGPY
+277 ILKQGPY

-302 FKFDNKVTANF
+302 FKFDNKVTSNF

-327 LFFKEGEVESSFKE
+327 LFFKEGEVEASFKQ
-341 KEIKIKKFLTNNEEV
+341 KEIKIKSFLNTDEKI
-356 IKIEQED
+356 IKIDQEN

-375 VKNKNYESCVSDVGE
+375 VKNKNYKSCISDVGS
-390 VIQSHVVTFAAE
+390 VIESHVATFAAE

-418 DAVEMTKQIE
+418 DAVEMTRQIE

>member
-1 MLRKGEFSMEKV
+1 MEKV
-13 KIAIIGTGLRGA
+13 KLAIIGTGLRGA
-25 YTYAPLIEK
+25 YTYAPLIAK

-58 YPVSEDMVF
+58 YPVDKDMVF
-67 DNLNDFVAHDK
+67 DNLNDFIAHDK

-95 AQVALVKG
+95 AQVLLVKG

-121 LKEYSQKNKDRLFMV
+121 LKEYSLKNKDRLFMV

-142 SDFYKKLK
+142 SSFYTKLK
-150 EIVDNKELGNLINI
+150 EIVDDKKLGDLINI

-200 DIDMMISLSGGN
+200 DIDMMINLSKGK

-220 DLRVFNWEN
+220 DLRIFNWEN
-229 FNTRM
+229 FNTKM
-234 SENCFRCGEEELC
+234 SENCFRCSEEESC

-253 MYLQEDKFIN
+253 IYLQEDKLIN
-263 NSIHIKPTK
+263 NSVHINPTK
-272 ENLEA
+272 DNLEA
-277 ILKEGPY
+277 ILKQGPY

-302 FKFDNKVTANF
+302 FKFDNKVTSNF

-327 LFFKEGEVESSFKE
+327 LFFKEGEVEASFKQ
-341 KEIKIKKFLTNNEEV
+341 KEIKIKSFLNTDEKI
-356 IKIEQED
+356 IKIDQEN

-375 VKNKNYESCVSDVGE
+375 VKNKNYKSCISDVGS
-390 VIQSHVVTFAAE
+390 VIESHVATFAAE

-418 DAVEMTKQIE
+418 DAVEMTRQIE

>member
-1 MLRKGEFSMEKV
+1 MEKV
-13 KIAIIGTGLRGA
+13 KLAIIGTGLRGA
-25 YTYAPLIEK
+25 YTYAPLIAK

-58 YPVSEDMVF
+58 YPVDKDMVF
-67 DNLNDFVAHDK
+67 DNLNDFIAHDK

-95 AQVALVKG
+95 AQVLLVKG

-121 LKEYSQKNKDRLFMV
+121 LKEYSLKNKDRLFMV

-142 SDFYKKLK
+142 SSFYIKLK
-150 EIVDNKELGNLINI
+150 EIVDDKKLGDLINI

-200 DIDMMISLSGGN
+200 DIDMMINLSKGK

-220 DLRVFNWEN
+220 DLRIFNWEN
-229 FNTRM
+229 FNTKM
-234 SENCFRCGEEELC
+234 SENCFRCGEEESC

-253 MYLQEDKFIN
+253 IYLQEDKFIN
-263 NSIHIKPTK
+263 NSVHINPTK
-272 ENLEA
+272 DNLEA
-277 ILKEGPY
+277 ILKQGPY

-302 FKFDNKVTANF
+302 FKFDNKVTSNF

-327 LFFKEGEVESSFKE
+327 LFFNEGEVEASFKQ
-341 KEIKIKKFLTNNEEV
+341 KEIKIKNFLNTDEKI
-356 IKIEQED
+356 IKLDQEN

-375 VKNKNYESCVSDVGE
+375 VKNKNYKSCISDVGS
-390 VIQSHVVTFAAE
+390 VIESHVATFAAE

-418 DAVEMTKQIE
+418 DAVEMTRQIE

>member
-1 MLRKGEFSMEKV
+1 MEKV
-13 KIAIIGTGLRGA
+13 KLAIIGTGLRGA
-25 YTYAPLIEK
+25 YTYAPLIAK

-58 YPVSEDMVF
+58 YPVDKDMVF
-67 DNLNDFVAHDK
+67 DNLNDFIAHDK

-95 AQVALVKG
+95 AQVLLVKG

-121 LKEYSQKNKDRLFMV
+121 LKEYSLKNKDRLFMV

-142 SDFYKKLK
+142 SSFYTKLK
-150 EIVDNKELGNLINI
+150 EIVDDKKLGDLINI

-200 DIDMMISLSGGN
+200 DIDMMINLSKGK

-220 DLRVFNWEN
+220 DLRIFNWEN
-229 FNTRM
+229 FNTKM
-234 SENCFRCGEEELC
+234 SENCFRCGEEESC

-253 MYLQEDKFIN
+253 IYLQEDKFIN
-263 NSIHIKPTK
+263 NSVHINPTK
-272 ENLEA
+272 DNLEA
-277 ILKEGPY
+277 ILKQGPY

-302 FKFDNKVTANF
+302 FKFDNKVTSNF

-327 LFFKEGEVESSFKE
+327 LFFKEGEVEASFKQ
-341 KEIKIKKFLTNNEEV
+341 KEIKIKSFLNTDEKI
-356 IKIEQED
+356 IKIDQEN

-375 VKNKNYESCVSDVGE
+375 VKNKNYKSCISDVGS
-390 VIQSHVVTFAAE
+390 VIESHVATFAAE

-418 DAVEMTKQIE
+418 DAVEMTRQIE

>member
-1 MLRKGEFSMEKV
+1 MEKV
-13 KIAIIGTGLRGA
+13 KLAIIGTGLRGA
-25 YTYAPLIEK
+25 YTYAPLIAK

-58 YPVSEDMVF
+58 YPVDKDMVF
-67 DNLNDFVAHDK
+67 DNLNDFIAHDK

-95 AQVALVKG
+95 AQVLLVKG

-121 LKEYSQKNKDRLFMV
+121 LKEYSLKNKDRLFMV

-142 SDFYKKLK
+142 SSFYTKLK
-150 EIVDNKELGNLINI
+150 EIVDDKKLGDLINI

-200 DIDMMISLSGGN
+200 DIDMMINLSKGK

-220 DLRVFNWEN
+220 DLRIFNWEN
-229 FNTRM
+229 FNTKM
-234 SENCFRCGEEELC
+234 GENCFRCGEEESC

-253 MYLQEDKFIN
+253 IYLQEDKFIN
-263 NSIHIKPTK
+263 NSVHINPTK
-272 ENLEA
+272 DNLEA
-277 ILKEGPY
+277 ILKQGPY

-302 FKFDNKVTANF
+302 FKFDNKVTSNF

-327 LFFKEGEVESSFKE
+327 LFFKEGEVEASFKQ
-341 KEIKIKKFLTNNEEV
+341 KEIKIKSFLNTDEKI
-356 IKIEQED
+356 IKIDQEN
-363 TDEKLFVDFIDR
+363 TDEKLFLDFIDR
-375 VKNKNYESCVSDVGE
+375 VKNKNYKSCISDVGS
-390 VIQSHVVTFAAE
+390 VIESHVATFAAE

-418 DAVEMTKQIE
+418 DAVEMTRQIE

>member
-1 MLRKGEFSMEKV
+1 MEKV
-13 KIAIIGTGLRGA
+13 KLAIIGTGLRGA
-25 YTYAPLIEK
+25 YTYAPLIAK

-58 YPVSEDMVF
+58 YPVDKDMVF
-67 DNLNDFVAHDK
+67 DNLNDFIAHDK

-95 AQVALVKG
+95 AQVLLVKG

-121 LKEYSQKNKDRLFMV
+121 LKEYSLKNKDRLFMV

-142 SDFYKKLK
+142 SSFYTKLK
-150 EIVDNKELGNLINI
+150 EIVDDKKLGDLINI

-200 DIDMMISLSGGN
+200 DIDMMINLSKGK

-220 DLRVFNWEN
+220 DLRIFNWEN
-229 FNTRM
+229 FNTKM
-234 SENCFRCGEEELC
+234 SENCFRCSEEESC

-253 MYLQEDKFIN
+253 IYLQEDKLIN
-263 NSIHIKPTK
+263 NSVHINPTK
-272 ENLEA
+272 DNLEA
-277 ILKEGPY
+277 ILKQGPY

-302 FKFDNKVTANF
+302 FKFDNKVTSNF

-327 LFFKEGEVESSFKE
+327 LFFKEGEVEASFKQ
-341 KEIKIKKFLTNNEEV
+341 KEIKIKSFLNTDEKI
-356 IKIEQED
+356 IKIDQEN
-363 TDEKLFVDFIDR
+363 TDEKLFLDFIDR
-375 VKNKNYESCVSDVGE
+375 VKNKNYKSCISDVGS
-390 VIQSHVVTFAAE
+390 VIESHVATFAAQ

-418 DAVEMTKQIE
+418 DAVEMTRQIE

>member
-1 MLRKGEFSMEKV
+1 MEKV
-13 KIAIIGTGLRGA
+13 KLAIIGTGLRGA
-25 YTYAPLIEK
+25 YTYAPLIAK

-58 YPVSEDMVF
+58 YPVDKDMVF
-67 DNLNDFVAHDK
+67 DNLNDFIAHDK

-95 AQVALVKG
+95 AQVLLVKG

-121 LKEYSQKNKDRLFMV
+121 LKEYSLKNKDRLFMV

-142 SDFYKKLK
+142 SSFYTKLK
-150 EIVDNKELGNLINI
+150 EIVDDKKLGDLINI

-200 DIDMMISLSGGN
+200 DIDMMINLSKGK

-220 DLRVFNWEN
+220 DLRIFNWEN
-229 FNTRM
+229 FNTKM
-234 SENCFRCGEEELC
+234 SENCFRCGEEESC

-253 MYLQEDKFIN
+253 IYLQEDKFIN
-263 NSIHIKPTK
+263 NSVHINPTK
-272 ENLEA
+272 DNLEA
-277 ILKEGPY
+277 ILKQGPY

-302 FKFDNKVTANF
+302 FKFDNKVTSNF

-327 LFFKEGEVESSFKE
+327 LFFKEGEVEASFKQ
-341 KEIKIKKFLTNNEEV
+341 KEIKIKNFLNTDEKI
-356 IKIEQED
+356 IKLDQEN

-375 VKNKNYESCVSDVGE
+375 VKNKNYKSCISDVGS
-390 VIQSHVVTFAAE
+390 VIESHVATFAAE

-418 DAVEMTKQIE
+418 DAVEMTRQIE

>member
-1 MLRKGEFSMEKV
+1 MEKV
-13 KIAIIGTGLRGA
+13 KLAIIGTGLRGA
-25 YTYAPLIEK
+25 YTYAPLIAK

-58 YPVSEDMVF
+58 YPVDKDMVF
-67 DNLNDFVAHDK
+67 DNLNDFIAHDK

-95 AQVALVKG
+95 AQVLLVKG

-121 LKEYSQKNKDRLFMV
+121 LKEYSLKNKDRLFMV

-142 SDFYKKLK
+142 SSFYTKLK
-150 EIVDNKELGNLINI
+150 EIVDDKKLGDLINI

-200 DIDMMISLSGGN
+200 DIDMMINLSKGK

-220 DLRVFNWEN
+220 DLRIFNWEN
-229 FNTRM
+229 FNTKM
-234 SENCFRCGEEELC
+234 SENCFRCSEEESC

-253 MYLQEDKFIN
+253 IYLQEDKFIN
-263 NSIHIKPTK
+263 NSVHINPTK
-272 ENLEA
+272 DNLEA
-277 ILKEGPY
+277 ILKQGPY

-302 FKFDNKVTANF
+302 FKFDNKVTSNF

-327 LFFKEGEVESSFKE
+327 LFFKEGEVEASFKQ
-341 KEIKIKKFLTNNEEV
+341 KEIKIKSFLNTDEKI
-356 IKIEQED
+356 IKIDQEN

-375 VKNKNYESCVSDVGE
+375 VKNKNYKSCISDVGS
-390 VIQSHVVTFAAE
+390 VIESHVATFAAE

-412 VKSFFD
+412 IKSFFD
-418 DAVEMTKQIE
+418 DAVEMTRQIE

>member
-1 MLRKGEFSMEKV
+1 MEKV
-13 KIAIIGTGLRGA
+13 KLAIIGTGLRGA
-25 YTYAPLIEK
+25 YTYAPLIAK

-58 YPVSEDMVF
+58 YPVDKDMVF
-67 DNLNDFVAHDK
+67 DNLNDFIAHDK

-95 AQVALVKG
+95 AQVLLVKG

-121 LKEYSQKNKDRLFMV
+121 LKEYSLKNKDRLFMV

-142 SDFYKKLK
+142 SSFYTKLK
-150 EIVDNKELGNLINI
+150 EIVDDKKLGDLINI

-200 DIDMMISLSGGN
+200 DIDMMINLSKGK

-220 DLRVFNWEN
+220 DLRIFNWEN
-229 FNTRM
+229 FNTKM
-234 SENCFRCGEEELC
+234 SENCFRCSEEESC

-253 MYLQEDKFIN
+253 IYLQEDKLIN
-263 NSIHIKPTK
+263 NSVHINPTTD
-272 ENLEA
+272 NLEA
-277 ILKEGPY
+277 ILKQGPY

-302 FKFDNKVTANF
+302 FKFDNKVTSNF

-327 LFFKEGEVESSFKE
+327 LFFKEGEVEASFKQ
-341 KEIKIKKFLTNNEEV
+341 KEIKIKSFLNTDEKI
-356 IKIEQED
+356 IKIDQEN

-375 VKNKNYESCVSDVGE
+375 VKNKNYKSCISDVGS
-390 VIQSHVVTFAAE
+390 VIESHVATFAAE

-418 DAVEMTKQIE
+418 DAVEMTRQIE

>member
-1 MLRKGEFSMEKV
+1 MG
-13 KIAIIGTGLRGA
+13 KIKLAIIGTGLRGA

-34 YKDKCEIVAFV
+34 YKDKCEVVSFV

-58 YPVSEDMVF
+58 YPIDEENVF
-67 DNLNDFVAHDK
+67 ENLNDFIAHDK

-95 AQVALVKG
+95 AQVALTKG
-103 YDVLVETPVAN
+103 YDVLVETPVST

-121 LKEYSQKNKDRLFMV
+121 LKELENEQNKNLFMV

-142 SDFYKKLK
+142 SNFYKKLK
-150 EIVDNKELGNLINI
+150 EITERKELGSLINI
-164 SYNVDIGYQ
+164 SYNVDVGYKT
-173 NFVHNY
+173 FVHNY
-179 VRGNWRITSDTATIM
+179 VRGNWRITSDTGAIM

-200 DIDMMISLSGGN
+200 DIDMMISLSGGKCN
-212 CQKVSCFS
+212 KVSCFS
-220 DLRVFNWEN
+220 DLRAFNWDN
-229 FNTRM
+229 FNTKM
-234 SENCFRCGEEELC
+234 SENCFRCGEEESC

-253 MYLQEDKFIN
+253 LYLKEDNFIN
-263 NSIHIKPTK
+263 KSVHIKPTK

-289 YCDNDVCDNLTSI
+289 YCDNDVSDNLTSI
-302 FKFDNKVTANF
+302 FKFDNNVTANF
-313 NINAFTKES
+313 NINPFTKES

-327 LFFKEGEVESSFKE
+327 LFFKNGEVEACYKE
-341 KEIKIKKFLTNNEEV
+341 KQIKIKSFLKDTEEIIKINEE
-356 IKIEQED
+356 D
-363 TDEKLFVDFIDR
+363 NDEKMFLDFIER
-375 VKNKNYESCVSDVGE
+375 VANKNYDSCVSSVE
-390 VIQSHVVTFAAE
+390 NVIESHVATFAAE
-402 FANVSETVVD
+402 FANVSESVVD
-412 VKSFFD
+412 ITKFFD

-428 KMMF
+428 KLMF

>member
-1 MLRKGEFSMEKV
+1 MG
-13 KIAIIGTGLRGA
+13 KIKLAIIGTGLRGA
-25 YTYAPLIEK
+25 YIYAPLIEK

-58 YPVSEDMVF
+58 YPIDENMVF
-67 DNLNDFVAHDK
+67 DNLNDFIAHDK

-95 AQVALVKG
+95 AQVLLVKG
-103 YDVLVETPVAN
+103 YDVLVETPASN

-121 LKEYSQKNKDRLFMV
+121 LKEFCVENKDRLFMV

-142 SDFYKKLK
+142 SNFYNKLK
-150 EIVDNKELGNLINI
+150 EITQNKDLGSLINI
-164 SYNVDIGYQ
+164 SYNVDVGYKT
-173 NFVHNY
+173 FVHNY
-179 VRGNWRITSDTATIM
+179 VRGNWRITSDTGAIM

-200 DIDMMISLSGGN
+200 DIDIMINLSGGK
-212 CQKVSCFS
+212 CKKVSCFS
-220 DLRVFNWEN
+220 DLRAFNWDN
-229 FNTRM
+229 FNTKM
-234 SENCFRCGEEELC
+234 SQNCFRCGEEELC

-253 MYLQEDKFIN
+253 LYLKQDNFIN
-263 NSIHIKPTK
+263 NSIHIRPTK
-272 ENLEA
+272 ENLES

-289 YCDNDVCDNLTSI
+289 YCDNDVADNLTGI
-302 FKFDNKVTANF
+302 FKFDNNVTANF

-327 LFFKEGEVESSFKE
+327 LFFKNGEVEASYKD
-341 KEIKIKKFLTNNEEV
+341 KEIKIKSFLKDKEEIIKINEE
-356 IKIEQED
+356 D
-363 TDEKLFVDFIDR
+363 PDEKMFLDFINR
-375 VKNKNYESCVSDVGE
+375 IETKNYDSCVSYVGE
-390 VIQSHVVTFAAE
+390 VIDSHVATFASE

-412 VKSFFD
+412 VESFFN
-418 DAVEMTKQIE
+418 DAIEMTKQIE

>member
-1 MLRKGEFSMEKV
+1 MEKV
-13 KIAIIGTGLRGA
+13 KLAIIGTGLRGA
-25 YTYAPLIEK
+25 YTYAPLIAK

-58 YPVSEDMVF
+58 YPVDKDMVF
-67 DNLNDFVAHDK
+67 DNLNDFIAHDK

-95 AQVALVKG
+95 AQVLLVKG

-121 LKEYSQKNKDRLFMV
+121 LKEYSLKNKDRLFMV

-142 SDFYKKLK
+142 SSFYTKLK
-150 EIVDNKELGNLINI
+150 EIVDDKKLGDLINI

-200 DIDMMISLSGGN
+200 DIDMMINLSKGK

-220 DLRVFNWEN
+220 DLRIFNWEN
-229 FNTRM
+229 FNTKM
-234 SENCFRCGEEELC
+234 SENCFRCGEEESC

-253 MYLQEDKFIN
+253 IYLQEDNLIN
-263 NSIHIKPTK
+263 NSVHINPTK
-272 ENLEA
+272 DNLEA
-277 ILKEGPY
+277 ILKQGPY

-302 FKFDNKVTANF
+302 FKFDNKVTSNF

-327 LFFKEGEVESSFKE
+327 LFFKEGEVEASFKQ
-341 KEIKIKKFLTNNEEV
+341 KEIKIKSFLNTDEKI
-356 IKIEQED
+356 IKIDQEN

-375 VKNKNYESCVSDVGE
+375 VKNKNYKSCISDVGS
-390 VIQSHVVTFAAE
+390 VIESHVATFAAE

-418 DAVEMTKQIE
+418 DAVEMTRQIE

>member
-1 MLRKGEFSMEKV
+1 MEKV
-13 KIAIIGTGLRGA
+13 KLAIIGTGLRGA
-25 YTYAPLIEK
+25 YTYAPLIAK

-58 YPVSEDMVF
+58 YPVDKDMVF
-67 DNLNDFVAHDK
+67 DNLNDFIAHDK

-95 AQVALVKG
+95 AQVLLVKG

-121 LKEYSQKNKDRLFMV
+121 LKEYSLKNKDRLFMV

-142 SDFYKKLK
+142 SSFYTKLK
-150 EIVDNKELGNLINI
+150 EIVDDKKLGDLINI

-200 DIDMMISLSGGN
+200 DIDMMINLSKGK
-212 CQKVSCFS
+212 CQKVCCFS
-220 DLRVFNWEN
+220 DLRIFNWEN
-229 FNTRM
+229 FNTKM
-234 SENCFRCGEEELC
+234 SENCFRCSEEESC

-253 MYLQEDKFIN
+253 IYLQEDKFIN
-263 NSIHIKPTK
+263 NSVHINPTK
-272 ENLEA
+272 DNLEA
-277 ILKEGPY
+277 ILKQGPY

-302 FKFDNKVTANF
+302 FKFDNNVTANF

-327 LFFKEGEVESSFKE
+327 LFFKEGEVEASFKQ
-341 KEIKIKKFLTNNEEV
+341 KEIKIKSFLNTDEKI
-356 IKIEQED
+356 IKIDQEN
-363 TDEKLFVDFIDR
+363 TDEKLFLDFIDR
-375 VKNKNYESCVSDVGE
+375 VKNKNYKSCISDVGS
-390 VIQSHVVTFAAE
+390 VIESHVATFAAE

-412 VKSFFD
+412 VKLFFD
-418 DAVEMTKQIE
+418 DAVEMTRQIE